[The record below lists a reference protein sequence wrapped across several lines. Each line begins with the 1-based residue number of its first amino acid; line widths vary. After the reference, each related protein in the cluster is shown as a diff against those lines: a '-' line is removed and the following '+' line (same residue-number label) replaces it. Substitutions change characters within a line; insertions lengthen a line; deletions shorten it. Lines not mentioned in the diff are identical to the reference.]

1 VEEGHSGGVV
11 VMELEMGLIRLGAQ
25 GPYFDL
31 SWNQLWEEAEE
42 AENVVPA
49 PR

>member
-11 VMELEMGLIRLGAQ
+11 VMELELGLIRLGAQ

-31 SWNQLWEEAEE
+31 SWNRPWEEGEL

-49 PR
+49 QG